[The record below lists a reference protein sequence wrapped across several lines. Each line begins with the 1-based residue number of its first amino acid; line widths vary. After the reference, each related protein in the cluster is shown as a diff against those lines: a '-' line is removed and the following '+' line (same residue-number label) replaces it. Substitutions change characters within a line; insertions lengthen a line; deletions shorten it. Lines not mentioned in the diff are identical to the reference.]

1 MSWEA
6 ISGFLITLVAVY
18 SPLGAAAS
26 YASVVGHFDVR
37 TRRRISIGLTAIV
50 AGFVVAAVWV
60 GEAVIELLGVSTDTL
75 SAVGGIALLY
85 AAIPMMRG
93 VDHVP
98 PEDPNDPLDDYADEA
113 ENWRTI
119 LITPVAFP
127 LSIGGT
133 TMAISVSSAALAST
147 VADLL
152 ALSTVGLVFAVIVGT
167 SSYVGGAI
175 PGRVGPTGRT
185 VINRASGVLLTAIG
199 VSLLVNSVTRMV
211 LTVVQGAG

>member
-1 MSWEA
+1 
-6 ISGFLITLVAVY
+6 
-18 SPLGAAAS
+18 
-26 YASVVGHFDVR
+26 
-37 TRRRISIGLTAIV
+37 
-50 AGFVVAAVWV
+50 
-60 GEAVIELLGVSTDTL
+60 
-75 SAVGGIALLY
+75 
-85 AAIPMMRG
+85 
-93 VDHVP
+93 
-98 PEDPNDPLDDYADEA
+98 
-113 ENWRTI
+113 
-119 LITPVAFP
+119 
-127 LSIGGT
+127 
-133 TMAISVSSAALAST
+133 MAISVSSAALAST